1 MDNNKKEDSL
11 LRTVVKKE
19 PKTKY
24 VNEEFSLLVREKPNK
39 NSNILGVLLPKQKVL
54 VINEEQDWDNIQYK
68 EKIAY
73 VMNKYLVE

>member
-68 EKIAY
+68 EKTAY